1 LDSFETDSISN
12 DDSNSTTT
20 TLSKGIINDHIG
32 NAEDI
37 DLYEFSELKKL
48 QKQCKLTRE
57 DHYKLAKHYI
67 KINTGLDSIDNEIVK
82 LFRHND
88 LVYNFAC
95 LIDDANVKCK
105 DPIKHSENLMKLNYV
120 RTIINKLGYMNA
132 FDKSLIKHDK
142 FETNM
147 NNVIDYL
154 TNEYATN
161 KRFNMI
167 MNKTKH
173 NIKKY

>member
-1 LDSFETDSISN
+1 MDSFETDSISN

-48 QKQCKLTRE
+48 QKQCKLTRK

-82 LFRHND
+82 LFRQ
-88 LVYNFAC
+88 
-95 LIDDANVKCK
+95 
-105 DPIKHSENLMKLNYV
+105 
-120 RTIINKLGYMNA
+120 
-132 FDKSLIKHDK
+132 
-142 FETNM
+142 
-147 NNVIDYL
+147 
-154 TNEYATN
+154 
-161 KRFNMI
+161 
-167 MNKTKH
+167 
-173 NIKKY
+173 